1 MNRQQV
7 VHPFK
12 HWFMLSKNEWKKN
25 QEWKA
30 IISILVSQQNEFYYG
45 RKKKEKTQNRNE
57 EEHRTS
63 QRALETESQTVSLIK
78 QWVMKVP
85 EAVDK

>member
-1 MNRQQV
+1 M
-7 VHPFK
+7 
-12 HWFMLSKNEWKKN
+12 
-25 QEWKA
+25 
-30 IISILVSQQNEFYYG
+30 SQQNEFYYG

-63 QRALETESQTVSLIK
+63 QRALETESQIVSLIK